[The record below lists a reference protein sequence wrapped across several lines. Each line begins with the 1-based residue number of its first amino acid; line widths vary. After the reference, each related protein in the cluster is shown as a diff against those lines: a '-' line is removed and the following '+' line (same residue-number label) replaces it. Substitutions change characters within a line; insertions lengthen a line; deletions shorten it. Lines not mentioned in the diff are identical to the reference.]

1 MSTFRPP
8 GVLLAVLQLAVIIG
22 CGAPAT
28 TTSTQSLTRPETNA
42 RPETELVSA
51 TNATARP
58 RVVPETP
65 TAVTSPRTQQLTIWD
80 DFELPNPEPLIVGR
94 VVGVTDGDT
103 ITVLDADHRQHKIRL
118 EGIDAPESHQAF
130 GTQSKN
136 ALSKKIFGKSVS
148 VAWEEKDRYART
160 LGAVY
165 LDDRWINKE
174 MVEEGWAWHY
184 VEYSDDEDLSSA
196 EQTARAARVGL
207 WVDPRPIAPWDFRH
221 NPGLADAATGSTAA
235 VYVTKTG
242 SKYHRGGCR
251 YLSKSK
257 IPISLERAKQAYGPC
272 SICKPP
278 TDVQNAQQPAKN
290 PTYSSSNNPT
300 PYFSRGPPVA
310 ENNDVRGAD
319 NDGDGRREP
328 VYVRGY
334 RRKDGTYVR
343 GHYRARPRR

>member
-1 MSTFRPP
+1 MIRRIIL
-8 GVLLAVLQLAVIIG
+8 VVALAVGSLA
-22 CGAPAT
+22 CAEKA
-28 TTSTQSLTRPETNA
+28 
-42 RPETELVSA
+42 SA
-51 TNATARP
+51 
-58 RVVPETP
+58 
-65 TAVTSPRTQQLTIWD
+65 
-80 DFELPNPEPLIVGR
+80 DFDLPNPEPLIVGR

-148 VAWEEKDRYART
+148 VAWEEKDGYGRT
-160 LGAVY
+160 LGSIY

-184 VEYSDDEDLSSA
+184 VKYSDDEDLSNA
-196 EQTARAARVGL
+196 EQSAKAARVGL
-207 WVDPRPIAPWDFRH
+207 WGAPRPIAPWDFRH
-221 NPGLADAATGSTAA
+221 NPALADSATDTNQST

-242 SKYHRGGCR
+242 SKYHLSGCR

-257 IPISLERAKQAYGPC
+257 IPISLDHAKQSYGPC

-278 TDVQNAQQPAKN
+278 TAVTRTEQSIQNTN
-290 PTYSSSNNPT
+290 SGYSAASDSAVSSP
-300 PYFSRGPPVA
+300 RGPPVA
-310 ENNDVRGAD
+310 ENHDVRGAD

-334 RRKDGTYVR
+334 YRKDGTYVR